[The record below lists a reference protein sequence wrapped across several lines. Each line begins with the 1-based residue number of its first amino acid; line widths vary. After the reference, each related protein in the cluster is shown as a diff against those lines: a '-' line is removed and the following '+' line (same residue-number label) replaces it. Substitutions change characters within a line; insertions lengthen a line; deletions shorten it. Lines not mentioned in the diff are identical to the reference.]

1 MADQQLQSQLIEA
14 ARSTAIRSTTPPPG
28 LSSVSDDKAT
38 SHKSTRRRRSTSK
51 SPADASGNPR
61 ESPKQRQKTKT
72 MPYRAGAGSGSAS
85 SRGSLMTMPAATLDP
100 MGGEIT
106 YTPTT
111 HRISKAKKGKKV
123 HACEYPGC
131 TKIFTRAEH
140 RKRHEANHNTQPA
153 FQCTIEGCRKPFQ
166 RADLL
171 ARHMERQHNMPAEA
185 SAFRSPYSQR
195 SNSEA
200 STPSAR
206 GSFSGPHM
214 GPPASAPA
222 PAIPQPSGTM
232 SIGSIIEP
240 NMHRSS
246 EYASHTSGSG
256 GLHELAGHPPIGT
269 APRSLVPEL
278 LYGLSPSGDSPLY
291 SSSDSC
297 YSPLSDY
304 LQPQQA
310 LPQPFYPQESIQ
322 RPERGS
328 IDSCFQPISIHS
340 PLSGASPTPAWGQYD
355 QASLGFAPEASSLP
369 PHRPYESYSPSWP
382 GPHGVPSYEMGV
394 PPPHQPWQWTKVT
407 Y

>member
-1 MADQQLQSQLIEA
+1 MADQQLRSQLIEA
-14 ARSTAIRSTTPPPG
+14 AQSTAITSKSRPIG
-28 LSSVSDDKAT
+28 LSSPSDENLTSSKA
-38 SHKSTRRRRSTSK
+38 SRRRGSPSK
-51 SPADASGNPR
+51 SPTDASGKTKG
-61 ESPKQRQKTKT
+61 SPKQRQKAKA
-72 MPYRAGAGSGSAS
+72 MPYRADSASVSGS
-85 SRGSLMTMPAATLDP
+85 SRGSVMTMPAGALDP

-131 TKIFTRAEH
+131 SKIFTRAEH

-171 ARHMERQHNMPAEA
+171 ARHMERQHNIPAEA

-214 GPPASAPA
+214 GLPA
-222 PAIPQPSGTM
+222 PTPGPSIPQPSGTM

-240 NMHRSS
+240 NMHRNS
-246 EYASHTSGSG
+246 EYASHPSGPG
-256 GLHELAGHPPIGT
+256 GLHELSSHGPI
-269 APRSLVPEL
+269 
-278 LYGLSPSGDSPLY
+278 
-291 SSSDSC
+291 
-297 YSPLSDY
+297 DY

-310 LPQPFYPQESIQ
+310 LPQPFYPQEGIQ

-328 IDSCFQPISIHS
+328 IDSCFQPLSVHS
-340 PLSGASPTPAWGQYD
+340 PLSAAPPTPAWGQYD
-355 QASLGFAPEASSLP
+355 QATMGYAPEAPSLP
-369 PHRPYESYSPSWP
+369 PHRQYEFSSPQWP
-382 GPHGVPSYEMGV
+382 GRND
-394 PPPHQPWQWTKVT
+394 
-407 Y
+407 

>member
-1 MADQQLQSQLIEA
+1 M
-14 ARSTAIRSTTPPPG
+14 
-28 LSSVSDDKAT
+28 
-38 SHKSTRRRRSTSK
+38 
-51 SPADASGNPR
+51 PR
-61 ESPKQRQKTKT
+61 
-72 MPYRAGAGSGSAS
+72 GA
-85 SRGSLMTMPAATLDP
+85 LDP
-100 MGGEIT
+100 MGDEIT

-195 SNSEA
+195 STSEA

-214 GPPASAPA
+214 GPPAAAPA
-222 PAIPQPSGTM
+222 PSIPQTSGTM

-240 NMHRSS
+240 NMHRSG
-246 EYASHTSGSG
+246 EYSSHASAPG
-256 GLHELAGHPPIGT
+256 GLHELSGHAPIGT
-269 APRSLVPEL
+269 TPRSLVPEL

-310 LPQPFYPQESIQ
+310 LPQPFYPQEGVQ
-322 RPERGS
+322 RPERGN
-328 IDSCFQPISIHS
+328 IDPCFQPISVHS
-340 PLSGASPTPAWGQYD
+340 PLSAGAPTPAWGQYD
-355 QASLGFAPEASSLP
+355 QTGLVFGTEAPSLP
-369 PHRPYESYSPSWP
+369 PHRQYQFHSPSWS
-382 GPHGVPSYEMGV
+382 GTQEVPSYEMDG
-394 PPPHQPWQWTKVT
+394 PPPHQPWQWTK
-407 Y
+407 YGQND

>member
-1 MADQQLQSQLIEA
+1 MPEA
-14 ARSTAIRSTTPPPG
+14 FSTGGPAGKAHGKTVSRSAWRKWSSLTFAR
-28 LSSVSDDKAT
+28 
-38 SHKSTRRRRSTSK
+38 
-51 SPADASGNPR
+51 
-61 ESPKQRQKTKT
+61 
-72 MPYRAGAGSGSAS
+72 
-85 SRGSLMTMPAATLDP
+85 
-100 MGGEIT
+100 
-106 YTPTT
+106 
-111 HRISKAKKGKKV
+111 
-123 HACEYPGC
+123 
-131 TKIFTRAEH
+131 
-140 RKRHEANHNTQPA
+140 
-153 FQCTIEGCRKPFQ
+153 
-166 RADLL
+166 
-171 ARHMERQHNMPAEA
+171 HNMPAEA

-222 PAIPQPSGTM
+222 PSIPQPSGTM

-246 EYASHTSGSG
+246 EYASHPSGSG

-369 PHRPYESYSPSWP
+369 PVSDDGSHRSKCEHILTVMIASTIRVLLTLVAWSARRPFLRDGRSASTPALAMDESDLLSSPLRFMTLEDHYHYHYHCHYIPIESLRLEDKATIHNHNHTFAASLF
-382 GPHGVPSYEMGV
+382 GFSIYQCTTMGGRLNHDLMGWKRIV
-394 PPPHQPWQWTKVT
+394 ITASE

>member
-14 ARSTAIRSTTPPPG
+14 AQSTAIKSSTPPTA
-28 LSSVSDDKAT
+28 LSSASDEKQTSSKAT
-38 SHKSTRRRRSTSK
+38 PRRRSSSK
-51 SPADASGNPR
+51 SPADTSGKPR
-61 ESPKQRQKTKT
+61 AGAKQRQKAKT
-72 MPYRAGAGSGSAS
+72 MSYGTGSGSASGS
-85 SRGSLMTMPAATLDP
+85 SRGSLMTMPGAALDP

-195 SNSEA
+195 STSEVSSP
-200 STPSAR
+200 STR
-206 GSFSGPHM
+206 GSFSGPLM
-214 GPPASAPA
+214 GPSTSAPA
-222 PAIPQPSGTM
+222 TSIPQTSGTM

-246 EYASHTSGSG
+246 EYPSHPSAPG
-256 GLHELAGHPPIGT
+256 GLHELSGHAPIGT
-269 APRSLVPEL
+269 TPRSLVPEL
-278 LYGLSPSGDSPLY
+278 LYGLSPPGDSPLY
-291 SSSDSC
+291 SSSDSS

-310 LPQPFYPQESIQ
+310 LPQPFYPQDGIQ

-328 IDSCFQPISIHS
+328 IDSCFQPIGVHS
-340 PLSGASPTPAWGQYD
+340 PLSAGAPTPAWGQYD
-355 QASLGFAPEASSLP
+355 QGALVFPPEAPSLP
-369 PHRPYESYSPSWP
+369 PHRQHQFHSPSWP
-382 GPHGVPSYEMGV
+382 ETQDYEMGG
-394 PPPHQPWQWTKVT
+394 PPPHQPWQWTKVS

>member
-14 ARSTAIRSTTPPPG
+14 AQSTAIKSQSPPTG
-28 LSSVSDDKAT
+28 LPSASDEKPTSSE
-38 SHKSTRRRRSTSK
+38 STRRRRSSSR
-51 SPADASGNPR
+51 SPADASGKPR
-61 ESPKQRQKTKT
+61 ESPKQRQKAKSV
-72 MPYRAGAGSGSAS
+72 PYRAESGSGSGS
-85 SRGSLMTMPAATLDP
+85 SRGSIMTMPGGALDP

-131 TKIFTRAEH
+131 SKIFTRAEH

-153 FQCTIEGCRKPFQ
+153 FQCTLEGCRKPFQ

-171 ARHMERQHNMPAEA
+171 ARHMERQHNIPAEI

-195 SNSEA
+195 STSEA
-200 STPSAR
+200 SSPSAR

-214 GPPASAPA
+214 GPPAPAPA
-222 PAIPQPSGTM
+222 PSNPQPSGTM

-246 EYASHTSGSG
+246 EYASHPSGPG
-256 GLHELAGHPPIGT
+256 GLHELSSHAPI
-269 APRSLVPEL
+269 
-278 LYGLSPSGDSPLY
+278 
-291 SSSDSC
+291 
-297 YSPLSDY
+297 DY

-310 LPQPFYPQESIQ
+310 LPQPFYPQDGIQ

-328 IDSCFQPISIHS
+328 IDSCFQPISVHS
-340 PLSGASPTPAWGQYD
+340 PLSGAPPAPAWGQYD
-355 QASLGFAPEASSLP
+355 QTTLGFAPEAPSLP
-369 PHRPYESYSPSWP
+369 PHRQYEFHSPSWP
-382 GPHGVPSYEMGV
+382 DTQGVPSYEMGV
-394 PPPHQPWQWTKVT
+394 PPPQQPWQWTKVN